1 MRVVI
6 AADPVGVPL
15 KDALI
20 VHIEEHYGLSCIDYG
35 MQLTNEAVDHYP
47 YSDYATKV
55 CEQLVRNEIAGFGF
69 GGQPDTLG
77 ILICSTGINMSIAAN
92 RHQQLRCAVVV
103 TESMARHARQHNDA
117 NVIALGAR
125 IIDKDTAMA
134 IVDTFLDTVPELS
147 ES

>member
-6 AADPVGVPL
+6 AADPVGVSL

-20 VHIEEHYGLSCIDYG
+20 MHIEGQHGLSCVDYG
-35 MQLTNEAVDHYP
+35 MEYTNEGVDYYP

-55 CEQLVRNEIAGFGF
+55 CDQLVRNEIIGFGF
-69 GGQPDTLG
+69 GSPPDTLG

-103 TESMARHARQHNDA
+103 TESMAQHARRYNDA

-125 IIDKDTAMA
+125 VIDNDTAIA
-134 IVDTFLDTVPELS
+134 IVDTFLDTIPE
-147 ES
+147 